1 MLLVNHTFQKEW
13 MKHYEGACTIGNGYL
28 HIRGSMDQDMT
39 FATQHDRY
47 WRMPANVTV
56 EEARHPYSKWGFYIP
71 GVVGFHPLLNEELV
85 NLPYPCG
92 VNLYADGE
100 KISLEQEVK
109 EYKQVLDMEH
119 GTFEYQFS
127 ITTEKGTV
135 KCFFERYADCRHTHI
150 LNQKMAVWADYD
162 TELTLECFIDLAVT
176 TNGYDHFIN
185 RSVHISD
192 QLMHI
197 MVTTDLHNDVAILQR
212 LESNGAMVEELC
224 DETRASITF
233 QARNSLYVDRI
244 TAVATSLDSSQ
255 AASCAEDAL
264 HAYQQEETPHL
275 LHRIACEKSWS
286 MHRVYIEGDE
296 QAQQALDFSVYHL
309 LRSMPLS
316 DRIAI
321 DAKGAAGE
329 AYFGHYFWDT
339 EIYLLPFFLYSD
351 PEKAKRLLM
360 FRVHTLQAAME
371 NAKTY
376 GYQGAKYP
384 WESSISGQEQCPNWQ
399 YKDHEIHVSFDIVYA
414 MQEYLKVTKDEDTCR
429 QEFFPVVQQVAA
441 FALSRGYQDA
451 EGNWHLNGVMG
462 PDEYIMFCDDNYY
475 TNAMAAYA
483 VRCYLDW
490 CILFDYALD
499 KCEEHRCLEFIAHM
513 TYPEDQERGILWQCQ
528 NFEAFEDIDFDKV
541 WKDRSK
547 PFGAVVSQEH
557 NYRVKALK
565 QADVVSLF
573 HLFDQRW
580 SDDVLQKN
588 LSYYLPITTHDSSL
602 SYVIHSILF
611 ARLQDKDHAYEYF
624 KRASEIDLSLG
635 GAAEGIHIAN
645 AGGLWQAIVFGFAGL
660 HNPMWSEELIVEP
673 CLPSHWKRVVF
684 HIQRQGHWYQVELT
698 QEGSNVQEVPHPYAL
713 S

>member
-1 MLLVNHTFQKEW
+1 MLLVNHTYQKEW
-13 MKHYEGACTIGNGYL
+13 MKHFEGACTIGNGYL

-56 EEARHPYSKWGFYIP
+56 EEAKHPYSKWGFYIP
-71 GVVGFHPLLNEELV
+71 GIVGAHPLLNEEMV

-100 KISLEQEVK
+100 PISLEKEVK

-119 GTFEYQFS
+119 ATFEYQFS
-127 ITTEKGTV
+127 IATEQGTV
-135 KCFFERYADCRHTHI
+135 KCFFERYADCRHPHI

-162 TELTLECFIDLAVT
+162 VELRLECFIDLAVT
-176 TNGYDHFIN
+176 TNGYDHFTKRTSSIEGQ
-185 RSVHISD
+185 HIEVG
-192 QLMHI
+192 
-197 MVTTDLHNDVAILQR
+197 VTTDLQNEVRLLQH
-212 LESNGAMVEELC
+212 LESNGTNVQEVC
-224 DETRASITF
+224 DETRASITYSG
-233 QARNSLYVDRI
+233 RNSLYVERI
-244 TAVATSLDSSQ
+244 TSTATNLDSAEVS
-255 AASCAEDAL
+255 ACAKVAL
-264 HAYQQEETPHL
+264 LAYQQEEKPHL
-275 LHRIACEKSWS
+275 LHRFACEKSWT
-286 MHRVYIEGDE
+286 MHRVYIEGDDL
-296 QAQQALDFSVYHL
+296 AQQAMDFSVYHL
-309 LRSMPLS
+309 LRSKPLS

-339 EIYLLPFFLYSD
+339 EIYLLPFFLYTD
-351 PEKAKRLLM
+351 PRKAKDLLM

-371 NAKTY
+371 NALSY

-414 MQEYLKVTKDEDTCR
+414 MQEYYRATKDVETCR
-429 QEFFPVVQQVAA
+429 QEFFPVVQQVAK
-441 FALSRGYQDA
+441 FAISRGYQDK
-451 EGNWHLNGVMG
+451 EGKWHLHGVMG

-475 TNAMAAYA
+475 TNVMASFA
-483 VRCYLDW
+483 VHCYLDW
-490 CILFDYALD
+490 CALFDQPI
-499 KCEEHRCLEFIAHM
+499 EEAEKLRCQQFIEHM
-513 TYPEDQERGILWQCQ
+513 TYPEDQESGILWQCQ
-528 NFEAFEDIDFDKV
+528 NFAAFEDVDFEQV

-557 NYRVKALK
+557 NYRTKALK

-580 SDDVLQKN
+580 SQETLQKN
-588 LSYYLPITTHDSSL
+588 LSYYLPLTTHDSSL

-611 ARLQDKDHAYEYF
+611 ARLQDADQAYDF
-624 KRASEIDLSLG
+624 FRQACEIDLRLG

-660 HNPMWSEELIVEP
+660 QNPMWSEELTLTP
-673 CLPSHWKRVVF
+673 CLPSHWQRVVF
-684 HIQRQGHWYQVELT
+684 HLQHQGKCYQIELT
-698 QEGSNVQEVPHPYAL
+698 HKGSNIQEVPHPYAI